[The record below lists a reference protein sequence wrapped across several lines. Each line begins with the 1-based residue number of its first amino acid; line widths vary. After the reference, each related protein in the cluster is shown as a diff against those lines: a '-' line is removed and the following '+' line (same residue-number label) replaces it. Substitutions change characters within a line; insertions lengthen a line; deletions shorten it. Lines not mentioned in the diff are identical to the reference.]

1 MLATTG
7 GRPRSPIC
15 SKPRAL
21 AQVSGSAAARAS
33 APASLMARSPVK
45 PPAAVVQE
53 AVVLTA
59 SQEAYLDWLVDP
71 QRVGSKQDQAE
82 KFGVAPSTVYR
93 WEQAP
98 HFRKAWSDRV
108 QELGGD
114 PDRVQKVYDTLYAK
128 ALEGDTRSAEL
139 WLKAIGKLNQTQEVV
154 HRKSARDL
162 TNDELDALIAEQATT
177 AKLRNLKAVP

>member
-1 MLATTG
+1 M
-7 GRPRSPIC
+7 PRNPT
-15 SKPRAL
+15 
-21 AQVSGSAAARAS
+21 
-33 APASLMARSPVK
+33 K

-53 AVVLTA
+53 AVVLSA
-59 SQEAYLDWLVDP
+59 REEEYLSWLVDP

-82 KFGVAPSTVYR
+82 KFGVVPSTVYR

-114 PDRVQKVYDTLYAK
+114 PDRVQRVYDTLYAK
-128 ALEGDTRSAEL
+128 ALDGDTRSAEL
-139 WLKAIGKLNQTQEVV
+139 WLKAIGKLQQIQEVV

-162 TNDELDALIAEQATT
+162 TDAELDALIAEQATT
-177 AKLRNLKAVP
+177 AKLRSLKAVP